1 MFIHIG
7 NNNTIAESE
16 IIAILDSK
24 TVNNSEVNK
33 EFIDNLIEDGFL
45 LNSDTEDIKTY
56 IIVGNGIY
64 TSNISSTA
72 LYRRSKL

>member
-7 NNNTIAESE
+7 SNNTIAEKDL
-16 IIAILDSK
+16 IAILDKKAVDS
-24 TVNNSEVNK
+24 SEITK

-45 LNSDTEDIKTY
+45 LNSNIDDIKTY
-56 IIVGNGIY
+56 IIVRDGLY

-72 LYRRSKL
+72 LYKRSK